1 VTGSRQEVKGGDRL
15 SLLQMVLRI
24 PGFLLAISVHEYSHA
39 RTAFRLGDDT
49 AERAGRMTI
58 EPWAH
63 IDVVGALMLLMFGF
77 GWASP
82 VPVDP
87 YRLRNPRKD
96 MAKVALAG
104 PVANFIT
111 FAILQML
118 VVLLVT
124 RVTFAGTRW
133 AYVPDILQKA
143 AIINASLGLFN
154 LIPVP
159 PLDGSRILA
168 VFLPPSM
175 ADTWG
180 MLERYGFVILVVLL
194 VTNVIGAVLGPIL
207 EVMLALT
214 QTLAFSLSKLV
225 FPVRPR

>member
-1 VTGSRQEVKGGDRL
+1 MSP
-15 SLLQMVLRI
+15 LQMILRI
-24 PGFLLAISVHEYSHA
+24 PGFLLAISVHEYAHA
-39 RTAFRLGDDT
+39 RMAFRLGDDT
-49 AERAGRMTI
+49 AERAGRMTL

-63 IDVVGALMLLMFGF
+63 IDVVGALMLLLFRF

-104 PVANFIT
+104 PVANFIA
-111 FAILQML
+111 FAVLQVL
-118 VVLLVT
+118 VVLLAT

-133 AYVPDILQKA
+133 AYVPDILQTA

-159 PLDGSRILA
+159 PLDGSRIIA

-175 ADTWG
+175 AGTWDAV
-180 MLERYGFVILVVLL
+180 ERYGFVILVVLL
-194 VTNVIGAVLGPIL
+194 VTNVIGAILGPIL
-207 EVMLALT
+207 ELMLAIT
-214 QTLAFSLSKLV
+214 QTLAFSLSKLI